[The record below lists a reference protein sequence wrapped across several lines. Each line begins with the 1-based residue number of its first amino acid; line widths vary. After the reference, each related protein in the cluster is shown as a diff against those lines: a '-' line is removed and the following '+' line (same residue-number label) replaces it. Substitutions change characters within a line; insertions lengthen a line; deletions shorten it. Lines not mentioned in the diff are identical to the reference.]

1 MSASYGSSGSE
12 DGRNTSTGEVALVFS
27 ELGVNNEQGN
37 SGDAS
42 DDCIVGG
49 CSRSSV
55 GTQFMHT
62 LESKRRT
69 NQKKE

>member
-1 MSASYGSSGSE
+1 MSASYSSSGSE
-12 DGRNTSTGEVALVFS
+12 DGRNKSTGEVALLSS
-27 ELGVNNEQGN
+27 ELGVNNERSN
-37 SGDAS
+37 SGDA

-49 CSRSSV
+49 CSRSSI

-69 NQKKE
+69 NPKKE